1 MYRIVSS
8 SFAVFHRSGV
18 GRTGFMQMNKV
29 QEFSCTGS
37 PIRRRLSFSVLYRRR
52 HACLLL
58 PEGGMYMEVIS
69 IVISV
74 LSLTISAI
82 ALGLQ
87 LSQYKLTEND
97 RSASHR

>member
-1 MYRIVSS
+1 
-8 SFAVFHRSGV
+8 
-18 GRTGFMQMNKV
+18 
-29 QEFSCTGS
+29 
-37 PIRRRLSFSVLYRRR
+37 
-52 HACLLL
+52 
-58 PEGGMYMEVIS
+58 MEVIS